1 MPRFQDTIGRLDRSR
16 NWAAENRGTFIGRAV
31 EAIGKAIQD
40 HASERAERKREA
52 S

>member
-1 MPRFQDTIGRLDRSR
+1 MPRFQNTLPRLDRSR

-40 HASERAERKREA
+40 YAEERATRTRQVG
-52 S
+52 